1 MVGLFGFVGCSGV
14 TMGSVVH
21 YCLMAFQSVVKSSL
35 LVLRLLSC
43 QSNQHF
49 GVYQKG
55 ESHVRLGFLFGQV
68 HWFGWKESLLF
79 VRLVLFAAFYMRG
92 RECRSFHAL

>member
-55 ESHVRLGFLFGQV
+55 ESHVRLGFVWLEG
-68 HWFGWKESLLF
+68 EF
-79 VRLVLFAAFYMRG
+79 VVRKAGFICCIL
-92 RECRSFHAL
+92 HAWT